1 MDLAYRLHVINDVIF
16 SFFIFLI
23 FQVRLNDISAGAVKA
38 LIEFAYTSKLVVTDD
53 SALDIFEAADML
65 QFPTAKSFCQQFLA
79 DQINPENCLHFMLY
93 ADAYSCE
100 MLYEKAKLVAASYFK
115 IVSASYDYFNLPA
128 NHVAAILKEDNID
141 MEYEEHVYEAMR
153 KWIMFNPEQRHKY
166 LPELFSCIRLNFVS
180 RWYLIEVIGR
190 DDMVGASAEA
200 GQIMQRAKDQLLAQG
215 HTYEIPW
222 QLPPS
227 RKSTGMTEK
236 IVFINTHDPNQGES
250 EIYFFDVINKS
261 WSTTSKPTPF
271 ASEMSTCESIG
282 DALLIVGGWNN
293 GCATM
298 MQRGAVGTVNQFKRM
313 TIFPTLM

>member
-1 MDLAYRLHVINDVIF
+1 MFSRKVHWWIF
-16 SFFIFLI
+16 G
-23 FQVRLNDISAGAVKA
+23 FQIRLNDISGGAVKT
-38 LIEFAYTSKLVVTDD
+38 LIDFAYTSKLVVTDD

-65 QFPTAKSFCQQFLA
+65 QFPTAKRFCQDFLA
-79 DQINPENCLHFMLY
+79 EQINSENCLHFMLY
-93 ADAYSCE
+93 ADAYNCE

-115 IVSASYDYFNLPA
+115 IVSAGYEYFNLPA
-128 NHVAAILKEDNID
+128 THVATILKEDNID

-153 KWIMFNPEQRHKY
+153 KWVMFNPEQRHKY

-180 RWYLIEVIGR
+180 RWYLIEMIGR
-190 DDMVGASAEA
+190 DDMVGTSAEA

-236 IVFINTHDPNQGES
+236 LVYINTHDPNPGES
-250 EIYFFDVINKS
+250 ELYLFDVVNKS
-261 WSTTSKPTPF
+261 WSTTSRPTPF
-271 ASEMSTCESIG
+271 ASEMSTCENIG

-298 MQRGAVGTVNQFKRM
+298 LQRAAVGTVHQFKRM